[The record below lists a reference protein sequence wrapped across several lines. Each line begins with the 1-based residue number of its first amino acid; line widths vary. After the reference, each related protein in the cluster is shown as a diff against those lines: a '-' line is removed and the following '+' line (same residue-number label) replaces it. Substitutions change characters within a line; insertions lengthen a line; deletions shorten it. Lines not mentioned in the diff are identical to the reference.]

1 MLTFTP
7 RMDPGEER
15 RPAGFVTLRCVMTLQ
30 TEQLKKP
37 ALTPLGF
44 RRLGPGFGGLGLAA
58 AQLVVL
64 QAQARAVCRLEWGR
78 VSRCLAPLVAPVCGG
93 LSGGGRQP
101 SPSLSGCQWVQAT
114 LQGGEG
120 DAVSRAGESLGLHK
134 CPQARYD

>member
-1 MLTFTP
+1 MLF
-7 RMDPGEER
+7 
-15 RPAGFVTLRCVMTLQ
+15 FLISFIILRSKAMEKLLRFLLVL
-30 TEQLKKP
+30 
-37 ALTPLGF
+37 LGI
-44 RRLGPGFGGLGLAA
+44 GIGLAA

>member
-1 MLTFTP
+1 
-7 RMDPGEER
+7 MDPGEER
-15 RPAGFVTLRCVMTLQ
+15 RPAGFVPPLCEDSLQ

-37 ALTPLGF
+37 ALTPLDF
-44 RRLGPGFGGLGLAA
+44 RGSGPSFNGSGLAA

-64 QAQARAVCRLEWGR
+64 QAQARAVCRLGWGR

-101 SPSLSGCQWVQAT
+101 CPSLSGCHVQAA

-120 DAVSRAGESLGLHK
+120 HAVSRAGEYLGLHK
-134 CPQARYD
+134 RPQARYD